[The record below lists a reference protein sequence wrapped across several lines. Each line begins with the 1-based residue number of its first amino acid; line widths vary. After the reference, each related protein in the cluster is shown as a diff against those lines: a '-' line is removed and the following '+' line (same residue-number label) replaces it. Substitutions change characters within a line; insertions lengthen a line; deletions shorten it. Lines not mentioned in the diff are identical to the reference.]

1 MRQIRA
7 ARNVEN
13 LKSEACMD
21 IIFPILTPLDFSLN
35 SNSNLTGSWVSYTF
49 ILSNTMQGNVY
60 ETPYTFNF
68 LVWGI
73 EEWPYMPRR
82 KVHLSRILHMS
93 KTKQKGDALWR
104 KEGKDVTAILW
115 SSPPTSWN
123 LCLKNSLSPRLY
135 LYKSKYKYH
144 LFLHIVLLW
153 SGSSSVMDLSSL
165 PISPLPTSSTALWDT
180 QHLMKG
186 WYLPKEDPPSFQ

>member
-21 IIFPILTPLDFSLN
+21 IIFPILTPHDFSLN

-144 LFLHIVLLW
+144 LFFAHCSAVVRKLI
-153 SGSSSVMDLSSL
+153 SNGSELSSDQ
-165 PISPLPTSSTALWDT
+165 PSPHVFHSSMRHSASHERLVST
-180 QHLMKG
+180 
-186 WYLPKEDPPSFQ
+186 